1 MPSSLPTGSSTEIIR
16 SSEPETYTPRTGP
29 ECRLAT
35 HGPFVSAHGSSG
47 LRLGGRD
54 LRRIAIW
61 QLSGPMER
69 LVTDGKRDE
78 VPSAAAKPIWYFDSS
93 GSPPQN
99 GYQDA
104 SGCTRSMRVY
114 HVGAF
119 PGDQRDQIIALDEGQ
134 PGELG
139 IPSYSAGD
147 RVYAE
152 FNPQSGRWEIIGAA
166 EDVWR
171 FELKTAL
178 VPNGDPDVPSTADAY
193 LVIYDADQG
202 RYVKTEVQF
211 QVADFLDVWDADPGC
226 RGYAKRMADSQ
237 GSVGWEVM
245 MMETH
250 TGSSSSSSG
259 A

>member
-1 MPSSLPTGSSTEIIR
+1 MSSSLPTGSSIESIRATE
-16 SSEPETYTPRTGP
+16 PNGP
-29 ECRLAT
+29 
-35 HGPFVSAHGSSG
+35 
-47 LRLGGRD
+47 

-69 LVTDGKRDE
+69 PVTDGTRDD
-78 VPSAAAKPIWYFDSS
+78 VPSAEAKPIWYFDST

-104 SGCTRSMRVY
+104 GDYTRSMRVY

-119 PGDQRDQIIALDEGQ
+119 PGDQRAQIAALEEEQ
-134 PGELG
+134 PGHLG
-139 IPSYSAGD
+139 IPSYGAGD

-152 FNPQSGRWEIIGAA
+152 FNNQSGRWEIIGPA

-178 VPNGDPDVPSTADAY
+178 VPNGDRDVPSTADAY
-193 LVIYDADQG
+193 LVVYDPDQS
-202 RYVKTEVQF
+202 RYVKTDVEF
-211 QVADFLDVWDADPGC
+211 PVADFLDIWDAEPGC
-226 RGYAKRMADSQ
+226 RGYAKRMADSH

-245 MMETH
+245 MMET
-250 TGSSSSSSG
+250 TTSGSSSSSGS
-259 A
+259 